1 MKINTLIIDDEE
13 IARKNLS
20 SKLKILAP
28 DIKILGEGGSVDEA
42 MKLLK
47 IHDIHLL
54 FLDITMP
61 NESGLTLL
69 NKIEDIAFEI
79 IFVTAHDE
87 YALKAFE
94 FSASGYILK
103 PIDNMMLKQALN
115 TAIDRIKL
123 KDQYRSITSLKN
135 YINNKMEFAK
145 LAIPME
151 FGFEFVYTYE
161 VIRLES
167 EDGYTNVILDNKKKI
182 LSSKGLAYFKKIIP
196 TTTFVQIHRSY
207 IVNLDYVEKYL
218 KSGNVVMKDASIIPV
233 SRNSKDE
240 FLALFM

>member
-1 MKINTLIIDDEE
+1 
-13 IARKNLS
+13 
-20 SKLKILAP
+20 
-28 DIKILGEGGSVDEA
+28 
-42 MKLLK
+42 
-47 IHDIHLL
+47 
-54 FLDITMP
+54 MP
-61 NESGLTLL
+61 NESGFTLL

-94 FSASGYILK
+94 FSATGYILK

-151 FGFEFVYTYE
+151 FGFEFVYTHE